1 MKKGR
6 RWIRYAI
13 WAALGL
19 GLLAL
24 LAWALRPMPVPVNVA
39 RVSVGPFTDSIIEEG
54 RTRLRDTWNVS
65 APIAGFLQRV
75 TIEEGD
81 RVAEDDTLFRL
92 EPNPAPA
99 LDVRTRQQAEDSL
112 QAAQARLRAAQANL
126 ETARADRRFAE
137 AEYQRYRQ
145 LHERN
150 LISTAELEQRQN
162 LRDRLRALENSAAS
176 GVEVARFEVESA
188 RALLAVAS
196 GQRSESDQPVLQVR
210 APVSGLVLTRY
221 RCCEGSVSA
230 GDPILEL
237 GSLDDL
243 EIQVDLLSMNAVRL
257 RPGMSVNITGWGGE
271 PLTGHVRRI
280 APSGFTRTSALGVDE
295 QRVPVIVD
303 FADGLDLATLGL
315 GSGFR
320 VDAEFLVWAA
330 DEVLQMPTSALFRH
344 QGEWSVFV
352 IEAGRAVRRSVEPG
366 RRQGLV
372 SQVLSGLEAGDTVI
386 THPGERV
393 AEGVR
398 VSADE

>member
-1 MKKGR
+1 MNKGR

-19 GLLAL
+19 ALLAL

-65 APIAGFLQRV
+65 APITGFLQRV
-75 TIEEGD
+75 TLEEGD
-81 RVAEDDTLFRL
+81 RVAEGDTLFRL
-92 EPNPAPA
+92 EPSPAPA

-112 QAAQARLRAAQANL
+112 LAAQARLRAAQANL

-145 LHERN
+145 LHERS

-162 LRDRLRALENSAAS
+162 QRDRLRALENSAAS

-221 RCCEGSVSA
+221 RCCEGSVAA
-230 GDPILEL
+230 GEPILEL

-243 EIQVDLLSMNAVRL
+243 EIQVDLLSMDAVRL
-257 RPGMSVNITGWGGE
+257 RPGMGVNITGWGGK

-352 IEAGRAVRRSVEPG
+352 IEAGRAVHRPVELG

-372 SQVLSGLEAGDTVI
+372 SQVLSGLEAGETVI

-398 VSADE
+398 VRADE

>member
-1 MKKGR
+1 MNKGR
-6 RWIRYAI
+6 SWIRYAI

-75 TIEEGD
+75 TLEEGD
-81 RVAEDDTLFRL
+81 RVAEGDTLFRL
-92 EPNPAPA
+92 EPSPAPA

-162 LRDRLRALENSAAS
+162 QRDRLRALENSAAS

-210 APVSGLVLTRY
+210 APVSGW
-221 RCCEGSVSA
+221 C
-230 GDPILEL
+230 
-237 GSLDDL
+237 
-243 EIQVDLLSMNAVRL
+243 
-257 RPGMSVNITGWGGE
+257 
-271 PLTGHVRRI
+271 
-280 APSGFTRTSALGVDE
+280 
-295 QRVPVIVD
+295 
-303 FADGLDLATLGL
+303 
-315 GSGFR
+315 
-320 VDAEFLVWAA
+320 
-330 DEVLQMPTSALFRH
+330 
-344 QGEWSVFV
+344 
-352 IEAGRAVRRSVEPG
+352 
-366 RRQGLV
+366 
-372 SQVLSGLEAGDTVI
+372 
-386 THPGERV
+386 
-393 AEGVR
+393 
-398 VSADE
+398 